1 MEHNGEQPV
10 RTIDDMALGIKLINT
25 GQWIQAREERAVREF
40 TRKYTVSV
48 ATSFSFQAHVPEN

>member
-25 GQWIQAREERAVREF
+25 GQWIQAWEEWAVREF

-48 ATSFSFQAHVPEN
+48 VPEN